1 VRMICSKAARLRLDP
16 LSYERLRQQIVPNE
30 NPVQSIGGRRSSSE
44 SNLASGSREL
54 IEGC

>member
-1 VRMICSKAARLRLDP
+1 MRMICSKAARLRLDP

>member
-1 VRMICSKAARLRLDP
+1 MICSKAARLRLDP

-30 NPVQSIGGRRSSSE
+30 NPVQPIGGRRSSSE